1 MLTGPGARTCPE
13 GPRPEDDCM
22 SHHRKADPGAPVDV
36 ETFLDEARTSI
47 DAYLQEVLPPT
58 DGPAARL
65 AEAMA
70 YSVRAGGKRI
80 RPALAVA
87 ACRAV
92 GGDESRVLPFG
103 AALEMVHTYSLI
115 HDDLPAMDDD
125 DLRRGRPTSHKVY
138 GEALAILAG
147 DALHTLAFEVLL
159 ARTEPAELARQ
170 SALEL
175 ARAAGPHGMV
185 GGQVEDLGAAGLEPD
200 EERLLLIQGGK
211 TAALLRAACR
221 GGALIGGGDAHQVE
235 AAGRYGRHL
244 GFAFQM
250 VDDVLDVTGTAE
262 TLGKT
267 PGKDQAEDRM
277 TWVAFEGVEATK
289 ARAEREIGWALD
301 AIQDLPGR
309 ALLEGLARFV
319 TRRDR

>member
-1 MLTGPGARTCPE
+1 MNAN
-13 GPRPEDDCM
+13 
-22 SHHRKADPGAPVDV
+22 DPATSDPHAVA
-36 ETFLDEARTSI
+36 EAEAFLDAARARIEGT
-47 DAYLQEVLPPT
+47 LHEVLPPT
-58 DGPAARL
+58 EGPGSRL

-70 YSVRAGGKRI
+70 YSVLAGGKRL
-80 RPALAVA
+80 RPALALA

-92 GGDESRVLPFG
+92 GGDEERVLPFG
-103 AALEMVHTYSLI
+103 AALELIHTYSLI

-159 ARTEPAELARQ
+159 ARTEPAALARR
-170 SALEL
+170 AAVEL
-175 ARAAGPHGMV
+175 ARAAGARGMV
-185 GGQVEDLGAAGLEPD
+185 GGQVEDLGAAGSKPD

-221 GGALIGGGDAHQVE
+221 GGALLGGGDEDQVE

-267 PGKDQAEDRM
+267 PGKDVAEHRM
-277 TWVAFEGVEATK
+277 TWVALEGVDGTM
-289 ARAEREIGWALD
+289 ARAEREIGWALE
-301 AIQDLPGR
+301 AIRDLPGR
-309 ALLEGLARFV
+309 TLLAGLARYV

>member
-1 MLTGPGARTCPE
+1 MSEPASPDPDASTDAEVFLDAART
-13 GPRPEDDCM
+13 R
-22 SHHRKADPGAPVDV
+22 
-36 ETFLDEARTSI
+36 I
-47 DAYLQEVLPPT
+47 DAYLHEVLPPT
-58 DGPAARL
+58 DGPSARL

-70 YSVRAGGKRI
+70 YSILAGGKRL
-80 RPALAVA
+80 RPALAQA

-92 GGDESRVLPFG
+92 GGDEERVLPFG
-103 AALEMVHTYSLI
+103 AALEMIHTYSLI

-138 GEALAILAG
+138 GEALAVLAG

-159 ARTEPAELARQ
+159 VRTEPADLARQ
-170 SALEL
+170 AALEL

-185 GGQVEDLGAAGLEPD
+185 GGQVEDLGAAGREPD
-200 EERLLLIQGGK
+200 EETLLLIQGGK

-221 GGALIGGGDAHQVE
+221 GGALIGGGDEREVE

-267 PGKDQAEDRM
+267 PGKDEAEHRM

-289 ARAEREIGWALD
+289 ARAEQEIGWAVE
-301 AIQDLPGR
+301 AIRDLPGR
-309 ALLEGLARFV
+309 ALLAGLARFV